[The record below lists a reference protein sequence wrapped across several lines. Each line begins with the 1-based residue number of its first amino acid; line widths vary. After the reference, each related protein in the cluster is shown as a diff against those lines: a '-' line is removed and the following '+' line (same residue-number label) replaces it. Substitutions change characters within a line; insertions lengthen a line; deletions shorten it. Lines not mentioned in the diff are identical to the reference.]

1 MERLLERFLFSS
13 RWLLAPF
20 YVGLVFSLIVLLIKA
35 LQELTHFVLH
45 AFSATESDVILGV
58 LTLIDLTLTGS
69 LIIIVIFSGY
79 ENFVSRIDASQ
90 HEDWPEWMG
99 KIDFTGLKLKLMSS
113 IVAISAIQVLK
124 AFMNLKNVSDRDLTW
139 HIIIHMAFV
148 VSGVILALSDR
159 ISEGGHKAERAEEG
173 HSAGGL

>member
-1 MERLLERFLFSS
+1 
-13 RWLLAPF
+13 
-20 YVGLVFSLIVLLIKA
+20 
-35 LQELTHFVLH
+35 
-45 AFSATESDVILGV
+45 
-58 LTLIDLTLTGS
+58 
-69 LIIIVIFSGY
+69 
-79 ENFVSRIDASQ
+79 
-90 HEDWPEWMG
+90 MG

-139 HIIIHMAFV
+139 HITIHLVFV

-159 ISEGGHKAERAEEG
+159 ISEGGHKAERVEKG